1 MSLQVNLLATTEVTK
16 VTSEGLDSI
25 VDNSLVFVESSS
37 LSEGRS
43 TFITLIR
50 SGSDMS
56 VEVFSQSSLCFE
68 FLITLRTGERPQVRV
83 RLSMSLDLRLAVEQ
97 GPALLTGVGLLGVLL
112 HHVNIEVVLGVEH
125 LPALLTGVLL
135 VSVEVLQ
142 VMIIARGRLENCPTN
157 LAWPDS
163 CSVLFSLMFPQSTI
177 IDCNK
182 TTDRALLGW
191 FA

>member
-1 MSLQVNLLATTEVTK
+1 
-16 VTSEGLDSI
+16 
-25 VDNSLVFVESSS
+25 
-37 LSEGRS
+37 
-43 TFITLIR
+43 
-50 SGSDMS
+50 
-56 VEVFSQSSLCFE
+56 
-68 FLITLRTGERPQVRV
+68 
-83 RLSMSLDLRLAVEQ
+83 MSLDLRLAVEQ

-125 LPALLTGVLL
+125 FPALLTGVLL

-157 LAWPDS
+157 LTWPDS